1 MTTCTM
7 MVDCGQLGDQELT
20 ISYKY
25 SKGFRQTQL
34 EPGESEWAGIYWIK
48 LGGSEGVE
56 VDLTD
61 DFITD
66 EVIPHCVAD
75 WNGEIEYAQ
84 ERHAENMR
92 EERRAA

>member
-1 MTTCTM
+1 MTICTM

-25 SKGFRQTQL
+25 SKGFRQTQY
-34 EPGESEWAGIYWIK
+34 EPGESESATIYWIK

-75 WNGEIEYAQ
+75 WNGEIEYSQ
-84 ERHAENMR
+84 ERHAEDLR
-92 EERRAA
+92 EAA